1 MEKRYRYVPDWAYYF
16 GVMPVLAAL
25 PRHAGYRLARAQG
38 NRVSRSNPAHLD
50 EAVRMLRGTAQAVG
64 IAPGREEQIA
74 LQVFETLAYEDLDTY
89 YFPFWNSGN
98 IRDYF
103 DFQGLEHLDRALA
116 GKRGVLLYTAHFG
129 SVCAPVVAL
138 SLAGYSLNQLSRDSR
153 GEENFIPAYRKYA
166 RLKIGWMTR
175 RMSGQF
181 LLIES
186 NRGVYSSA
194 SSAAASLRAY
204 QLLRTNQIVSM
215 AIDVP
220 PALVQAAAPVTFL
233 GRACRFPT
241 GLISLAHSS
250 GAPVL
255 PFFCRRDPAAPERQT
270 LSVGEPLQITGDVCT
285 DLAGAVGFFEQALR
299 RDPGQWLCWDS
310 LSAFLA

>member
-1 MEKRYRYVPDWAYYF
+1 VEKRYRYIPDWVYYF
-16 GVMPVLAAL
+16 GVMPALGAL
-25 PRHAGYRLARAQG
+25 PRHAGYRLARSQG
-38 NRVSRSNPAHLD
+38 DRVSRSNPVHFA
-50 EAVRMLRGTAQAVG
+50 EALRMLHMAGEAAG
-64 IAPGREEQIA
+64 IAPGQEEKIARE
-74 LQVFETLAYEDLDTY
+74 VFETLAYEDLDTF
-89 YFPFWNSGN
+89 YFPFWNSNN

-103 DFQGLEHLDRALA
+103 EFQGLEHLNRALSRQ
-116 GKRGVLLYTAHFG
+116 RGALLYTAHFG

-138 SLAGYSLNQLSRDSR
+138 SLAGYKLNQLSRDSR
-153 GEENFIPAYRKYA
+153 GEENFIAAYREYA
-166 RLKIGWMTR
+166 RLKIGWMRR
-175 RMSGQF
+175 RMSGEF

-220 PALVQAAAPVTFL
+220 PALVQAAAPVPFL

-255 PFFCRRDPAAPERQT
+255 PFFSRRDPSAPERQT
-270 LSVGEPLQITGDVCT
+270 LSIGEPVPMTGDVCT
-285 DLAGAVGFFEQALR
+285 DLASAVSFFEQALR

-310 LSAFLA
+310 LSAFLG